1 MKSAGNTY
9 SDLTPACLTTFP
21 HNARSARICLS
32 NSSGELGD
40 GVMPSAR
47 MRSCTSGIIS
57 TLVSSVFN

>member
-40 GVMPSAR
+40 GVMP
-47 MRSCTSGIIS
+47 GQLHQNPI
-57 TLVSSVFN
+57 